1 MLTAI
6 GRASVQRVLV
16 RGSALAGRRTTT
28 ATPTFAKAVVAPAS
42 KTFTTSLRFRSPDAS
57 EKPATK
63 TKKATT
69 ATKKTAAKPKTATK
83 AAAAKKKPAAKKK
96 AAAKP
101 KAKAVKPKK
110 FLTPEQKLKKEA
122 KELRQEIKDLKVTA
136 LLSEPKKL
144 PDTAWLVYS
153 SANVVPGSPVGVQMP
168 AVSRQFRS
176 LSSSE
181 LQEYADTA
189 ARNKI
194 ANDASYRAWVE
205 SHEPI
210 EIYNANVA
218 RRQLRR
224 KTEGWG
230 SFTRP
235 SIRDERLPKGTQ
247 LAFGLYSKSRWAS
260 GELSGAVTEVA
271 KQLAEEY
278 KNLDPVEKKVY
289 EDLAAADQVRYAKE
303 MQAILGKEVK
313 KPASASP

>member
-28 ATPTFAKAVVAPAS
+28 ATPTFAKAVVAPALR
-42 KTFTTSLRFRSPDAS
+42 TFTTSLRFRSPDAS

-69 ATKKTAAKPKTATK
+69 ATKKTAAKPKAATK

-101 KAKAVKPKK
+101 KAVKPKK
-110 FLTPEQKLKKEA
+110 VLTPEQKLKKEA

-189 ARNKI
+189 ARNKV

-271 KQLAEEY
+271 KQLSEEY